1 MATAGDSLS
10 EVIWGH
16 SQNPRMS
23 LRSFQSKS
31 SACLLRKQVKLDQED
46 AELRG
51 LFVAI
56 VV

>member
-16 SQNPRMS
+16 SQNPRRS

-31 SACLLRKQVKLDQED
+31 SACLLRKQVKLNQED